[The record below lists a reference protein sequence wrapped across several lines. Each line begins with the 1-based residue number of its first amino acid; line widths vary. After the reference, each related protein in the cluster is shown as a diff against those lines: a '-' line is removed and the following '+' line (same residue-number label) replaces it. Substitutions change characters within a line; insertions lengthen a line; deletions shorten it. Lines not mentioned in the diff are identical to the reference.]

1 MDTRKYY
8 AVTTKMTFE
17 KTVLIPVKCAK
28 DMEDAID
35 MVECGVETASIDLL
49 NSDADCETV
58 PSPYADTDGIMELT
72 EEDAQAYQILKRDT
86 YTAFTYKNLET
97 DEDGDMSFT
106 VPKEWADK
114 WCVKNGY
121 SSRKEFNSNCTWDE
135 SAKMYQDAEEDDVI
149 IYTSK

>member
-1 MDTRKYY
+1 MDMRKYY
-8 AVTTKMTFE
+8 AVTTRMTFE
-17 KTVLIPVKCAK
+17 KTILIPVECAR
-28 DMEDAID
+28 DIEDAID
-35 MVECGVETASIDLL
+35 MVDAGVEVCNIDLL
-49 NSDADCETV
+49 NTDADCQTL
-58 PSPYADTDGIMELT
+58 ADSGADIQGIMELT